1 MTAQDSPTTST
12 LEYYNQNAASFARST
27 VNVEFSQ
34 MQDRFCSRLEP
45 GARILD
51 FGCGS
56 GRDAKAF
63 IDAGFEVTA
72 IDGSAEL
79 CKIASELIGAPVKQM
94 LFQELDEVGAYDGIW
109 ACSSILHLTRE
120 ELPGVLRRM
129 ERALVDDGII
139 YTSFKLGNF
148 EGVRGG
154 RYFTN
159 FTEETFRALL
169 EEVPELE
176 IEELWVT
183 GDVRPGRENEQW
195 LNLILGKR

>member
-1 MTAQDSPTTST
+1 
-12 LEYYNQNAASFARST
+12 
-27 VNVEFSQ
+27 
-34 MQDRFCSRLEP
+34 
-45 GARILD
+45 
-51 FGCGS
+51 
-56 GRDAKAF
+56 
-63 IDAGFEVTA
+63 
-72 IDGSAEL
+72 
-79 CKIASELIGAPVKQM
+79 
-94 LFQELDEVGAYDGIW
+94 IW

-129 ERALVDDGII
+129 GRALADDGII

-169 EEVPELE
+169 EEIPELE